1 MIKNITSQD
10 ICNQRKKLQ
19 QDIITLLKERNL
31 TELKLE
37 FPEESQSPT
46 YIVDYCERNDSWY
59 EKQVIAVG
67 ICEDGDW
74 YLKVYDNMEDEES
87 TIYDSEQSLA
97 TNNIDWLLGIRS
109 NIREILGIADEE
121 KSLHLEYAQLKEQL
135 HQAELDILHFMLS
148 LLKEKQRI
156 SLNLTDEER
165 EDRNNYPITTTVYEE
180 YDTLRIRLTDVYL
193 SEDGKHILV
202 DGIEVHS
209 DDMRKGFYVYP
220 EQYADVF
227 HFVGHCI

>member
-1 MIKNITSQD
+1 MTTNITSQG
-10 ICNQRKKLQ
+10 ICDQRKVLQ
-19 QDIITLLKERNL
+19 QEIVSLLKERNL

-46 YIVDYCERNDSWY
+46 YIVDYCGHNDSWY

-67 ICEDGDW
+67 LCNDGDW
-74 YLKVYDNMEDEES
+74 YVKVYDNIEGEES
-87 TIYDSEQSLA
+87 TIYDSEQTLA
-97 TNNIDWLLGIRS
+97 TNNIDWLIGIRD
-109 NIREILGIADEE
+109 NIKEVLGIADDE
-121 KSLHLEYAQLKEQL
+121 KSLHLEYAELNEQL
-135 HQAELDILHFMLS
+135 HQAELDILHYMLS
-148 LLKEKQRI
+148 LLKEKKRI
-156 SLNLTDEER
+156 SLNLTAEER

-209 DDMRKGFYVYP
+209 DDMRTGFYVYP
-220 EQYADVF
+220 EQYANVF